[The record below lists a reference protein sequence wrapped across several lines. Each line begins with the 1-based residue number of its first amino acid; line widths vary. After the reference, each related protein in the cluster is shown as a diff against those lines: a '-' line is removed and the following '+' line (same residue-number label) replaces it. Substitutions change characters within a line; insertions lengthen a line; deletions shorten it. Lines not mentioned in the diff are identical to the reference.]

1 MPRSTPTTLA
11 LPPFSGA
18 TRRLILILLAI
29 FFADAVLS
37 HIIPDT
43 TYILLHLHLSL
54 VPDWVVHG
62 QLWQLLTYAFLPLGL
77 MGTLFALLTLWFV
90 GSMLEDFRS
99 SRWLYELFLTSAI
112 GGAILA
118 CLLSFTHL
126 LGLASDSVNYGS
138 WPAIYGLLIAV
149 AVLMGDTEFLFL
161 FLIRIRAKY
170 LVAIYI
176 LIDIGTLLKSR
187 NAFEALIELSGAL
200 AGFLYI
206 RYAPRRGL
214 AFGLTERWY
223 ALRNEYYR
231 AKRRRAARKFE
242 VYMSKQGRQVRF
254 DKEGKYIDP
263 DKDPAS
269 RNGKDD
275 KRWMN

>member
-11 LPPFSGA
+11 LPPFTGA

-29 FFADAVLS
+29 FFADAILS
-37 HIIPDT
+37 HIIPDA
-43 TYILLHLHLSL
+43 TYFFLKLHLSL
-54 VPDWVVHG
+54 VPYYVVRG
-62 QLWQLLTYAFLPLGL
+62 QIWQLLTYAFLPLSL
-77 MGTLFALLTLWFV
+77 TGTLFALLTLWFV
-90 GSMLEDFRS
+90 GSMLEDLRS

-112 GGAILA
+112 GGAIIA
-118 CLLSFTHL
+118 SAVSFTHL
-126 LGLASDSVNYGS
+126 LGLSDQTVNLGS
-138 WPAIYGLLIAV
+138 WPALYGLLIAV

-161 FLIRIRAKY
+161 FIVRIKAKY

-200 AGFLYI
+200 AGFLYL
-206 RYAPRRGL
+206 RYAPRRGI
-214 AFGLTERWY
+214 AFDATERLY

-231 AKRRRAARKFE
+231 SKRRRAARKFE
-242 VYMSKQGRQVRF
+242 VYMSKQGRQVHF
-254 DKEGKYIDP
+254 DKEGRYIDP
-263 DKDPAS
+263 DKDP
-269 RNGKDD
+269 ND

>member
-11 LPPFSGA
+11 LPPFTGA
-18 TRRLILILLAI
+18 TRRLILILLAV

-37 HIIPDT
+37 HIIPDAF
-43 TYILLHLHLSL
+43 YGLLHLHLSL
-54 VPDWVVHG
+54 VPYFVARG
-62 QLWQLLTYAFLPLGL
+62 QIWQLLTYAFMPLSL
-77 MGTLFALLTLWFV
+77 IGTLFALLTLWFV

-99 SRWLYELFLTSAI
+99 ARWLYELFLTSAI
-112 GGAILA
+112 AGALIA
-118 CLLSFTHL
+118 SAFSFTHL
-126 LGLASDSVNYGS
+126 LGLDDTTVYAGS
-138 WPAIYGLLIAV
+138 WPAIYGLLVAV
-149 AVLMGDTEFLFL
+149 AVLMGEIEFLFL
-161 FLIRIRAKY
+161 FIVRIKAKY

-214 AFGLTERWY
+214 AFGLTERWF

-242 VYMSKQGRQVRF
+242 VYMSKQGREVHF